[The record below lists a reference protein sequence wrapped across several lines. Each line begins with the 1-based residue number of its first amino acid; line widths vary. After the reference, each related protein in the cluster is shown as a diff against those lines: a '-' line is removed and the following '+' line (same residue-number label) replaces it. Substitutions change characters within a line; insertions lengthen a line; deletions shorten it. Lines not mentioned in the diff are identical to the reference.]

1 MSGAAN
7 LLLNRRSLL
16 VGALGFGLVAC
27 GPRSLAQTKPLPED
41 DKAWPFAMRVAVGA
55 ELRARKSESY
65 DPAYVKIAYPM
76 GDVADDRGVCTDTV
90 IRAFRHAGVDLQ
102 EGVHEDMK
110 ANFAK
115 YPKSWGLSKPD
126 TNIDH
131 RRVPNL
137 ETFFRRKGGAQTP
150 SKVAADFKPGDVVSW
165 RLTGGGMP
173 HIGVVTR
180 NRRGDMPLVAH
191 NIGWGTREEPCL
203 FDWPIQG
210 WFRFSSWA

>member
-1 MSGAAN
+1 MSDGAN
-7 LLLNRRSLL
+7 LLLNRRNALVASL
-16 VGALGFGLVAC
+16 GLGLMAC
-27 GPRSLAQTKPLPED
+27 GPRSFAQAKPLPAD
-41 DKAWPFAMRVAVGA
+41 DKDWPFALRVAVGA
-55 ELRARKSESY
+55 EMRARKSESY

-102 EGVHEDMK
+102 EAVHKDMK

-115 YPKSWGLSKPD
+115 YPQSWGLSRPD

-137 ETFFRRKGGAQTP
+137 ETFFKRKGGARTF
-150 SKVAADFKPGDVVSW
+150 SKVATDYKPGDVVSW
-165 RLTGGGMP
+165 RLSWGGAP

-180 NRRGDMPLVAH
+180 NKQGDQPLVAH
-191 NIGWGTREEPCL
+191 NIGAGTQEEACL
-203 FDWPIQG
+203 FNWTMTG
-210 WFRFSSWA
+210 WFRFDSWA